1 MLQIGSVLDGKY
13 KILSEIGHGGM
24 SVVYMALNEK
34 ANKTWAV
41 KEIRKDGRMDF
52 NVVKQGLVAEIET
65 LKRLKHPNLPSIVD
79 VIEDEDSFII
89 VMDYIEGKSLDNTLA
104 EHGAQP
110 QENVIEWAEQLC
122 DVLGYLHSCNP
133 PIIYRDMKPANIMLK
148 PDGNITLIDFGTA
161 KTYDVDLGQTTGIG
175 TIGYAAPE
183 QFINSG
189 MGRTDARTD
198 IYCLG
203 MTLYHLLTGVDPCKN
218 VLESRSIRAVNP
230 MLSPGLD
237 AIILKCTERLPQDRY
252 QSCAELL
259 YDLEHQEEMT
269 VPYRKRQLKKLTVFL
284 VCVALSILMAVASVA
299 FFVAASGKRAE
310 NYGLYIEKAAD
321 PSISQKERE
330 DLYMKAI
337 EDDPTKKDAY
347 IDLVNLFL
355 NSTNNGIAFEKTEAA
370 KIVKL
375 NAGVDTEGK
384 NGYLT
389 TIYPFEQLKKSDPN
403 GYAEVCNDIGLA
415 YWYDYEVESE
425 RYSLATE
432 WFEKAAEKY
441 PLAQVFC
448 DIGKC
453 KIEIAKYRDQ
463 KRTEKMYAA
472 YDVLWTKTKD
482 LVKNAGTLDD
492 NDIKILVWNE
502 TINNIY
508 SEIQYFLV
516 NISESDI
523 YGLLDEIILNAEDL
537 KKTTSLSEVK
547 SLLDEVIL
555 NADVAKQRTRE
566 AVAARRGDR

>member
-1 MLQIGSVLDGKY
+1 MLEIGSLLDGKY

-41 KEIRKDGRMDF
+41 KEIRKDGKMDF

-89 VMDYIEGKSLDNTLA
+89 VMDYIEGKSLDNTLS

-110 QENVIEWAEQLC
+110 QENVTEWAEQLC

-133 PIIYRDMKPANIMLK
+133 PIIYRDMKPSNIMLK

-161 KTYDVDLGQTTGIG
+161 KTYDIDLGQTTGIG

-203 MTLYHLLTGVDPCKN
+203 MTLYHLLTGIDPCKN
-218 VLESRSIRAVNP
+218 VLTSHSIRDVNP
-230 MLSPGLD
+230 SLPQGLD
-237 AIILKCTERLPQDRY
+237 AIISKCTEHLPQDRY

-259 YDLEHQEEMT
+259 YDLEHQDELT
-269 VPYRKRQLKKLTVFL
+269 GPYRKKQIRKLTAFAVSAAMT
-284 VCVALSILMAVASVA
+284 VIMAVVSVVTFA
-299 FFVAASGKRAE
+299 AASGKKAE
-310 NYGLYIEKAAD
+310 DYGVYIENAAD
-321 PSISQKERE
+321 PSLSQTERE

-337 EDDPTKKDAY
+337 EVDPTEKEAY
-347 IDLVNLFL
+347 LDMLSLFL
-355 NSTNNGIAFEKTEAA
+355 GSDESGDSVFDKSEAA

-375 NAGVDTEGK
+375 NVGIDKEDK

-389 TIYPFEQLKKSDPN
+389 TIYPFEQLKRSDPD
-403 GYAEVCNDIGLA
+403 GYAQVCNEIGFA
-415 YWYDYEVESE
+415 YWYDYEIESE

-432 WFEKAAEKY
+432 WFERAADKY
-441 PLAQVFC
+441 PLAQTFC

-453 KIEIAKYRDQ
+453 RIEIAKYRDQ
-463 KRTEKMYAA
+463 KRTEKMYSA
-472 YDVLWTKTKD
+472 YDSLWLKTKE
-482 LVKNAGTLDD
+482 LVASADTLED

-508 SEIQYFLV
+508 SEIRYFLV
-516 NISESDI
+516 KIPKSEIDE
-523 YGLLDEIILNAEDL
+523 LLDKISVAAKAL
-537 KKTTSLSEVK
+537 KNSTSLEEVK
-547 SLLDEVIL
+547 ELADEVIR
-555 NADVAKQRTRE
+555 NAQVARERTKE
-566 AVAARRGDR
+566 ASEVV

>member
-1 MLQIGSVLDGKY
+1 MLEIGSVLDGKY

-41 KEIRKDGRMDF
+41 KEIRKDGKLDF

-89 VMDYIEGKSLDNTLA
+89 VMDYIEGKSLDNTLL

-122 DVLGYLHSCNP
+122 DVLQYLHSCNP

-183 QFINSG
+183 QFINSQ

-218 VLESRSIRAVNP
+218 FVENRSIRAVNP
-230 MLSPGLD
+230 SLSPGLD
-237 AIILKCTERLPQDRY
+237 SIIIKCTQHLPQDRY
-252 QSCAELL
+252 QFCAELL
-259 YDLEHQEEMT
+259 YDLEHQDELNE
-269 VPYRKRQLKKLTVFL
+269 PYKKKQLRKLTLFIVSAVMTL
-284 VCVALSILMAVASVA
+284 ALAVTSGIA
-299 FFVAASGKRAE
+299 FVAASSKQKE
-310 NYGLYIEKAAD
+310 NYGLYLENAAD
-321 PSISQKERE
+321 PSLSQEERE
-330 DLYMKAI
+330 NLYMKAI
-337 EDDPTKKDAY
+337 EIDPTREEAY
-347 IDLVNLFL
+347 LDMLALFL
-355 NSTNNGIAFEKTEAA
+355 GSKGDGKSAFDKSEAA

-375 NAGVDTEGK
+375 NAGIDKQDK

-389 TIYPFEQLKKSDPN
+389 TIYPFEQLERADPE
-403 GYAEVCNDIGLA
+403 GYAEICNEIGFA
-415 YWYDYEVESE
+415 YWYDYEIESE
-425 RYSLATE
+425 RYTLATE
-432 WFEKAAEKY
+432 WFERAAYKY
-441 PLAQVFC
+441 PLAQTFC

-453 KIEIAKYRDQ
+453 RIEIGKYRDQ
-463 KRTEKMYAA
+463 KRTEKMYKA
-472 YDVLWTKTKD
+472 YDALWSKTKE
-482 LVKNAGTLDD
+482 LVEDADALDD

-516 NISESDI
+516 NISQSEI
-523 YGLLDEIILNAEDL
+523 NGLLEKICQSAEKLKNSASLN
-537 KKTTSLSEVK
+537 EVK
-547 SLLDEVIL
+547 QLSDEVIR
-555 NADVAKQRTRE
+555 NAQVAMQRAEE
-566 AVAARRGDR
+566 AAQVRVS

>member
-1 MLQIGSVLDGKY
+1 MLEIGSVLDGKY

-41 KEIRKDGRMDF
+41 KEIRKDGKMDF
-52 NVVKQGLVAEIET
+52 NIVKQGLVAEIET

-79 VIEDEDSFII
+79 VIEDDDSFII
-89 VMDYIEGKSLDNTLA
+89 VMDYIEGKSLDSILM

-122 DVLGYLHSCNP
+122 DVLGYLHSCKP
-133 PIIYRDMKPANIMLK
+133 PIIYRDMKPANVMLK

-203 MTLYHLLTGVDPCKN
+203 MTLYHLLTGIDPCKN

-230 MLSPGLD
+230 SLSQGLD
-237 AIILKCTERLPQDRY
+237 TIIQKCTERLPQDRY

-259 YDLEHQEEMT
+259 YDLEHQEELT
-269 VPYRKRQLKKLTVFL
+269 EPYRKKQIKKLAAFASCAVM
-284 VCVALSILMAVASVA
+284 SILMAVISIA
-299 FFVAASGKRAE
+299 FFAVARGKQAE

-321 PSISQKERE
+321 PSLSQEERE
-330 DLYMKAI
+330 KLYMDAI
-337 EDDPTKKDAY
+337 AVDPAKKEAY
-347 IDLVNLFL
+347 VDLVSLFL
-355 NSTNNGIAFEKTEAA
+355 SDKEGGATFSKAEAA

-375 NAGVDTEGK
+375 NAGIDTEGK

-389 TIYPFEQLKKSDPN
+389 TIYPFEQLKRGDPG
-403 GYAEVCNDIGLA
+403 GYAEVCNEIGLA
-415 YWYDYEVESE
+415 YWYDYEIESE

-432 WFEKAAEKY
+432 WFERAGDKY

-448 DIGKC
+448 EIGKC
-453 KIEIAKYRDQ
+453 KIEIVKYRDQ

-472 YDVLWTKTKD
+472 YDALWAKMND
-482 LVKNAGTLDD
+482 LVEASDSLED

-502 TINNIY
+502 TINNVY

-516 NISESDI
+516 NIPQAEI
-523 YGLLDEIILNAEDL
+523 EGLLDRIAVDAVKL
-537 KKTTSLSEVK
+537 KGTTSLDEVK
-547 SLLDEVIL
+547 SLLDEVIR
-555 NADVAKQRTRE
+555 NADVAKQRTKE
-566 AVAARRGDR
+566 AAEAKKG